1 MSSHDTLVRRLSEML
16 FKLNQG
22 ERLDPAALAEEF
34 GVNIR
39 TIQRDLNERFAY
51 LPLEKHDR
59 LYALEPSYLGRL
71 TFHDINRFASLS
83 GLAGLFPQIDQ
94 HFLRELFD
102 HRMQEA
108 MLIHGHSYEDLS
120 QQWELFKQL
129 QQAIVQH
136 RQVTFIYQKTEGEK
150 EVTVK
155 PYKLINH
162 TGIWY
167 LAAVDQDKVKSY
179 SVAKIQKLFVSQHTF
194 PPDQTILDMLQHED
208 SIWLNK
214 QKTEVILKISVKA
227 AHYFRRRKL
236 IAGQVIEKEL
246 EDGGLLVSG
255 RFAHPNQILPIVRY
269 WIPNVTIVS
278 PEAWQQDM
286 EQELRDY
293 LKQ

>member
-51 LPLEKHDR
+51 LPLEKHDG

-71 TFHDINRFASLS
+71 NFHDINRFASLS
-83 GLAGLFPQIDQ
+83 GLAGLFPKIDQ

-102 HRMQEA
+102 NQMQES

-136 RQVTFIYQKTEGEK
+136 RQVNFTYQKTEGEK
-150 EVTVK
+150 DVTVK

-179 SVAKIQKLFVSQHTF
+179 SIAKIKKLFVSQHVF
-194 PPDQTILDMLQHED
+194 SPDPSIVEMLKNED

-214 QKTEVILKISVKA
+214 QKTEVILKIDVKA